1 MTTYIIGDVH
11 GCYDGLARLLDRI
24 AYQDGIDQLIF
35 LGDLVNR
42 GPDTVKTIELVLSLK
57 QVQMVYGNHD
67 LYAWHYLIQPNFFM
81 HQKHRLSSLIE
92 DQSLCQRWLDFLK
105 KQQFI
110 LHLQEKQVLLVHAGI
125 WPEWTL
131 AEALS
136 HARRLGSQLNESEG
150 KVLEDWFTDKA
161 VLPLTD
167 PMTDQFAF
175 QVMTRMRFVNS
186 DDALNLSFVGTPE
199 LAKSTI
205 KPWWQSRSRWHN
217 GTLKVFFGHWS
228 ALKARSVTHHIHCLD
243 GGYVWGGDLV
253 AYALESEQRFSVT
266 NPEAT

>member
-42 GPDTVKTIELVLSLK
+42 GPDTVKTIELVLSLQ

-67 LYAWHYLIQPNFFM
+67 LYAWYLIQPDGSMN
-81 HQKHRLSSLIE
+81 QKHRLSSLIE

-110 LHLQEKQVLLVHAGI
+110 LHLQDMSITRSCRDL
-125 WPEWTL
+125 PEWTL

-136 HARRLGSQLNESEG
+136 HARRLGSQLNES
-150 KVLEDWFTDKA
+150 D
-161 VLPLTD
+161 
-167 PMTDQFAF
+167 
-175 QVMTRMRFVNS
+175 
-186 DDALNLSFVGTPE
+186 
-199 LAKSTI
+199 
-205 KPWWQSRSRWHN
+205 
-217 GTLKVFFGHWS
+217 
-228 ALKARSVTHHIHCLD
+228 
-243 GGYVWGGDLV
+243 
-253 AYALESEQRFSVT
+253 
-266 NPEAT
+266 